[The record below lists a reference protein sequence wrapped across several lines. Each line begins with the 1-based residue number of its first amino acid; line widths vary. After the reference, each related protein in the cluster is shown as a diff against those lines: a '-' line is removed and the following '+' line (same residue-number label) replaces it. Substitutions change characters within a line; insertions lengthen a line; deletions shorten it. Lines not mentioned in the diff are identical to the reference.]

1 MIAVWRCVYQRDLL
15 CDGLQSSL
23 GLTLKVERATKL
35 VAAAAAAA
43 AHHVVSRT
51 AAAAA
56 AAAV

>member
-43 AHHVVSRT
+43 HHVVSRT

>member
-43 AHHVVSRT
+43 HHVVSRT

-56 AAAV
+56 AAAAV